1 MRTVN
6 VAKLKN
12 QLSAYLRYVRKGE
25 QVLIK
30 DRNTPVAKIVPVDL
44 AQEEDEEILAMAG
57 AGAVRLPDLPGKLP
71 DWFDDL
77 LRSRKIK
84 TSAAVLIGEERHEG

>member
-1 MRTVN
+1 MKTVN

-12 QLSAYLRYVRKGE
+12 QLSAYLAYVRKGE

-30 DRNTPVAKIVPVDL
+30 DRNTPVAKIVPLGV
-44 AQEEDEEILAMAG
+44 AEEDEEILAMAA

-71 DWFDDL
+71 DWFDHL
-77 LRSRKIK
+77 VRSRKIK
-84 TSAAVLIGEERHEG
+84 TSAAVLIGEERDEG

>member
-1 MRTVN
+1 MKTVN

-12 QLSAYLRYVRKGE
+12 QLSAYLAYVRKGE

-30 DRNTPVAKIVPVDL
+30 DRNTPVAKIVPLGV
-44 AQEEDEEILAMAG
+44 AEEDEEILAMAA

-71 DWFDDL
+71 DWFDEL
-77 LRSRKIK
+77 VRSRKIK
-84 TSAAVLIGEERHEG
+84 TSAAVLIGEERDEG

>member
-1 MRTVN
+1 MKTVN

-12 QLSAYLRYVRKGE
+12 QLSAYLAYVRKGE

-30 DRNTPVAKIVPVDL
+30 DRNTPVAKIVPLGV
-44 AQEEDEEILAMAG
+44 AEEDEEILAMAA

-77 LRSRKIK
+77 VRSRKIK
-84 TSAAVLIGEERHEG
+84 TSAAVLIDEERDEG

>member
-1 MRTVN
+1 MKTVN

-12 QLSAYLRYVRKGE
+12 QLSAYLAYVRKGE

-30 DRNTPVAKIVPVDL
+30 DRNTPVAKIVPLGV
-44 AQEEDEEILAMAG
+44 AEEDEEILAMAA

-77 LRSRKIK
+77 VRSRKIK
-84 TSAAVLIGEERHEG
+84 TSAAVLIGEERDEG

>member
-1 MRTVN
+1 MKTVN

-12 QLSAYLRYVRKGE
+12 QLSAYLAYVRKGE

-30 DRNTPVAKIVPVDL
+30 DRNTPVAKIVPLGV
-44 AQEEDEEILAMAG
+44 AEEDEEILAMAA

-77 LRSRKIK
+77 VRSRKIK
-84 TSAAVLIGEERHEG
+84 TSAAVLIAEERDEG